1 MLYTIRHITKFAYE
15 STVSESIMEARMQ
28 PRSEGRQRCV
38 RFGLS
43 TTPASRVRLYQDH
56 DGNII
61 HHFNIPGRV
70 SRLAVTAEALV
81 ECDPIPEPPARLDAG
96 AWDRL
101 DASMA
106 TGSFWDY
113 LRPSPFA
120 RPTPLLCQLAT
131 EMQLTRGED
140 PLLMLRQL
148 T

>member
-70 SRLAVTAEALV
+70 SRLAVGETSPSIGHLADTPRAGLRGRGRGQLVALLGQQQV
-81 ECDPIPEPPARLDAG
+81 ARSL
-96 AWDRL
+96 RL
-101 DASMA
+101 
-106 TGSFWDY
+106 
-113 LRPSPFA
+113 
-120 RPTPLLCQLAT
+120 
-131 EMQLTRGED
+131 
-140 PLLMLRQL
+140 
-148 T
+148 